1 MVRIGITPIL
11 ALAACGG
18 GAVAPAGTATLHA
31 ACGVDQ
37 RWTGT
42 DCRPVGDA
50 RGRVATA
57 EQELADFHLKPAQDA
72 LAGVEAHGPL
82 DHDTNV
88 KLWEQRGIAA
98 AYAED
103 PTGAI
108 AAFDMVLALDPVHLL
123 SYDLSPQATGPFERS
138 REAALAHGPPNLDI
152 TWARGQKVGAPVPL
166 EVEVIAD
173 PRKFLRRATVLVRK
187 RGDATWQ
194 AADVTLAAPGTRAK
208 LTLPG
213 VHAAAPTAYELY
225 ARAYDD
231 HDNEVLV
238 WNDPTRPREIPLR
251 YDPPTPWY
259 RKWWVWAIG
268 VGVAGAALSVGVYVA
283 TRSPPDTLDAPVGLV
298 SSPGR

>member
-1 MVRIGITPIL
+1 MVL
-11 ALAACGG
+11 AGCGG

-31 ACGVDQ
+31 SCGVDQ
-37 RWTGT
+37 RWTGS

-50 RGRVATA
+50 RNRVATA
-57 EQELADFHLKPAQDA
+57 EHELTDFHLKPAQDA
-72 LAGVEAHGPL
+72 LAGAEDHGPL

-103 PTGAI
+103 PKGAI

-123 SYDLSPQATGPFERS
+123 SYDLSPQATGPFEQS
-138 REAALAHGPPNLDI
+138 RKAAIAHGPPNLDI

-173 PRKFLRRATVLVRK
+173 PRQFLHRATVFVRK
-187 RGDATWQ
+187 RGDASWQ
-194 AADVTLAAPGTRAK
+194 AADVALAAPGTRTK
-208 LTLPG
+208 VTLPAI
-213 VHAAAPTAYELY
+213 HATAPTAIELY

-231 HDNEVLV
+231 HENEVLL
-238 WNDPTRPREIPLR
+238 WSDATRPREIPLR
-251 YDPPTPWY
+251 YDAPTPWY

-268 VGVAGAALSVGVYVA
+268 VGVAGAATTVGVYIA
-283 TRSPPDTLDAPVGLV
+283 TRSPPETLPPIAIGAMT
-298 SSPGR
+298 PGR